1 MADIAVD
8 KLIIGASIIFF
19 VGIFVFAI
27 IFKALMLV
35 GDVEN
40 SIGVIVGN
48 NDTQVDYYVTIFQL
62 LPWILGFM
70 YIVFVGGV
78 IYIVLTKGAKKEVEE
93 SEEAEFSLF
102 GEKPVST
109 QQKEEITFE
118 DIFYK

>member
-1 MADIAVD
+1 MGEIAAD

-27 IFKALMLV
+27 IFKALILV
-35 GDVEN
+35 GDVES

-48 NDTQVDYYVTIFQL
+48 DDEQVDYYVKIFQL

-78 IYIVLTKGAKKEVEE
+78 IYIVLTKGAKKGIEE
-93 SEEAEFSLF
+93 EEEFSLF
-102 GEKPVST
+102 GEKSIPTS

>member
-1 MADIAVD
+1 MGDIAAD

-35 GDVEN
+35 GSVEN

-48 NDTQVDYYVTIFQL
+48 DEEKVAYYIKIFQL

-70 YIVFVGGV
+70 YILFVGGV
-78 IYIVLTKGAKKEVEE
+78 IYIVLTMKQHYL
-93 SEEAEFSLF
+93 S
-102 GEKPVST
+102 
-109 QQKEEITFE
+109 
-118 DIFYK
+118 IFLDE